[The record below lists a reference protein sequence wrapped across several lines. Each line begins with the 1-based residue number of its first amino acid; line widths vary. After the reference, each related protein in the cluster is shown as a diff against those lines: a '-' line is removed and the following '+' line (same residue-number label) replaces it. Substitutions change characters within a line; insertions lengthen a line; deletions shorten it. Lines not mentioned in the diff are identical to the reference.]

1 MELTPFLKSLLS
13 TSGLSGYETPAAQII
28 EAAWRPLVDEIQYSR
43 IGSLEALKKGAST
56 APDSAPRPS
65 ILLAAHMDAIGM
77 MVTQNLEGFLRVTQ
91 VGGVDARVLPGTPV
105 TIHATGGGET
115 EELPG
120 IVVQPAARLLP
131 AAMADCPI
139 PMDHLFIESGLLPQD
154 VAAKVQIG
162 DLVSYAT
169 QPVELAGETL
179 AGHTLDN
186 RASVAVVTIA
196 LDELKNKSH
205 AWDVWAVATAQE
217 EVTLGGAFTSAHGLR
232 PSIAVAIDVTFAKG
246 PGASDWGTF
255 PFDKGPTLGFGPNL
269 HPFLFKKMEEL
280 AKKLEIP
287 YQTEVVPRHSG
298 TDAYAMQVSAEGIPT
313 MVIGIPLRYMH
324 TPVEMVAL
332 KDIQRAGR
340 LLAEFIV
347 ALEPDF
353 VEKIV
358 WED

>member
-13 TSGLSGYETPAAQII
+13 TSGLSAYETPAARLI
-28 EAAWRPLVDEIQYSR
+28 ETAWTPLVDKIQYSK
-43 IGSLEALKKGAST
+43 IGSLEALKTGT
-56 APDSAPRPS
+56 TPNAPK
-65 ILLAAHMDAIGM
+65 IMLAAHMDAIGM
-77 MVTQNLEGFLRVTQ
+77 MVTQVKDGFLRVTG

-105 TIHATGGGET
+105 TVHATGGKK

-120 IVVQPAARLLP
+120 IVVQPSARLLP
-131 AAMADCPI
+131 ESLGDGPI
-139 PMDHLFIESGLLPQD
+139 PMEHLLIETGLPPKE

-169 QPVELAGETL
+169 EPTELAGDVL

-186 RASVAVVTIA
+186 RASVAVVTVA
-196 LDELKNKSH
+196 LQELQKKSH
-205 AWDVWAVATAQE
+205 TWDVWAVATVQE
-217 EVTLGGAFTSAHGLR
+217 EVSLGGAFTSAEGLR
-232 PSIAVAIDVTFAKG
+232 PDLAVAIDVTFAKG

-255 PFDKGPTLGFGPNL
+255 TLGKGPTLGFGPNL
-269 HPFLFKKMEEL
+269 HPFLFKKFEQL
-280 AKKLEIP
+280 AKELEIP
-287 YQTEVVPRHSG
+287 YQTEVIPRHSG
-298 TDAYAMQVSAEGIPT
+298 TDAYAMQVSAEGIPS

-324 TPVEMVAL
+324 TPVEVVAL

-340 LLAEFIV
+340 LLAEFIA
-347 ALEPDF
+347 ALEADF